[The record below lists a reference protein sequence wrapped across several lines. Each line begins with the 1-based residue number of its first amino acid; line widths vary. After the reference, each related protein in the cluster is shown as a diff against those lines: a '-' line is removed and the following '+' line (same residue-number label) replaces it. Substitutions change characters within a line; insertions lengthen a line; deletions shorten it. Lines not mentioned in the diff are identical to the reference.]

1 MRGTGVAG
9 TPNSD
14 IVVELKD
21 ASKTYYQHQ
30 RPESFGETLR
40 RFFHP
45 TVKAVRALRGVNLQ
59 IRRGEIVAYAG
70 PNGSGK
76 STTIK
81 LLSGLMIPDRGS
93 VRALG
98 MDPAKNRVEYV
109 RRIAVV
115 FGQRTELWWD
125 HSIGASFRWK
135 KATWGIDDD
144 RYRTMCGKLREQF
157 DLVPIWKS
165 LARELSLGQR
175 MRADFALALLHDPE
189 LILLDEPALGLDVI
203 ARDRMLSWIR
213 HLNTSDGKTV
223 VITSHSMADLEKLG
237 VRVVLIHDGLI
248 RFDGQFTELR
258 ATVADRRVLT
268 VETNITSAPALRGAE
283 VSSSVNGRH
292 VYLFDANRVSVVD
305 LLKELSERCR
315 ISDIKTTPASI
326 DDVVSEVYRRMNE
339 EAGGSVPA
347 DT

>member
-1 MRGTGVAG
+1 MLGTEVED
-9 TPNSD
+9 TPNSG
-14 IVVELKD
+14 IVVDLKEV
-21 ASKTYYQHQ
+21 SKTYYQHQ
-30 RPESFGETLR
+30 RPESFSETLR
-40 RFFHP
+40 TFLRP
-45 TVKAVRALRGVNLQ
+45 SVKAVRALRGVDLR
-59 IRRGEIVAYAG
+59 IRSGEMVAYAG

-98 MDPAKNRVEYV
+98 MDPARNRVRYV
-109 RRIAVV
+109 KRIAVV

-125 HSIGASFRWK
+125 HSVGASFRWK
-135 KATWGIDDD
+135 KATWGIPDDH
-144 RYRTMCGKLREQF
+144 YRTACGKLREQF

-203 ARDRMLSWIR
+203 ARDRMLSWIKY
-213 HLNTSDGKTV
+213 LNTSGGKTV
-223 VITSHSMADLEKLG
+223 LITSHSMADLEKLG
-237 VRVVLIHDGLI
+237 ARVVLIHDGSI
-248 RFDGQFTELR
+248 RFDGGFADLR

-268 VETNITSAPALRGAE
+268 VETDAGTAPVLRGAE

-292 VYLFDANRVSVVD
+292 VYLFDANRVPVVG
-305 LLKELSERCR
+305 LLQELSKTCR
-315 ISDIKTTPASI
+315 VSDVQTAPAAI
-326 DDVVSEVYRRMNE
+326 DDVVSEVYRRMRD
-339 EAGGSVPA
+339 GS
-347 DT
+347 DLD